1 MEVRFF
7 EFPLRAL
14 KFFFPEGVE
23 EASDIYHT
31 HEGTSNLGGQH
42 LLGKKH
48 KQTRHFRSRFPQR
61 CMTRFFGAYFCF
73 VRVY

>member
-23 EASDIYHT
+23 EASDIYHR

-42 LLGKKH
+42 LLEKKTQAN
-48 KQTRHFRSRFPQR
+48 KAFQITVSSQVYDKIFWGLFLFR
-61 CMTRFFGAYFCF
+61 
-73 VRVY
+73 